1 MANQDLNAKNEE
13 LLETIG
19 TLKNTINEKD
29 LKINQYVLER
39 QRCKQQL
46 GKSILHF
53 LKLAV
58 INYK

>member
-13 LLETIG
+13 LLDTIG

-46 GKSILHF
+46 GKSVSHIF
-53 LKLAV
+53 F
-58 INYK
+58 